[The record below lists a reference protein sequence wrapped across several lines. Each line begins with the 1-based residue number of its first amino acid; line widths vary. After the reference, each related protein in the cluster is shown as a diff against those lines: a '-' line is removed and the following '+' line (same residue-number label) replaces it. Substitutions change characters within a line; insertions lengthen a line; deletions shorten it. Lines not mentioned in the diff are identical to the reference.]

1 MGRRHI
7 ALPIDVPDAAAQR
20 AGLRA
25 GARYLLI
32 GACALLAHGYQR
44 ATIHSGQH
52 AAAQGDCGGPHIVM
66 RRRDALTGAACLM
79 ALAGCGFELRRAPE
93 FRFSTIALSGFK
105 TASPLAEE
113 LKRSIAASTTTRVV
127 EASSQAQVVLESLA
141 DARERSV
148 VASTASGQVREITLR
163 TRLGFR
169 LRTPAGKELIA
180 PTELVL
186 SRDMSY
192 NESAALAKEQEEA
205 LLFRAMQTDIVAQV
219 MRRLAAV
226 PAV

>member
-1 MGRRHI
+1 MFAPKTPTASPARGGASGLGRPGAGPSAPKTPTASPPRGG
-7 ALPIDVPDAAAQR
+7 ASRLVPAP
-20 AGLRA
+20 G
-25 GARYLLI
+25 
-32 GACALLAHGYQR
+32 
-44 ATIHSGQH
+44 
-52 AAAQGDCGGPHIVM
+52 M
-66 RRRDALTGAACLM
+66 RRRSLLVALPAAF
-79 ALAGCGFELRRAPE
+79 AGCGFELRRAPE
-93 FRFSTIALSGFK
+93 FRFSSIALAGFK
-105 TASPLAEE
+105 RASPLADE

-127 EASSQAQVVLESLA
+127 EAASQAQVVLEALA

-186 SRDMSY
+186 TRDMSY

-205 LLFRAMQTDIVAQV
+205 LLFRAMQSDIVAQV